1 MNIAIFA
8 SGGGSNAEV
17 IIKTLPALL
26 LEKKATANIA
36 LIVTNNPK
44 SAVIDVAAQ
53 NNIPSE
59 IIAVQ
64 NKTEDELSTSY
75 LKILSKH
82 HIDFIVLAGYLKKI
96 PTDII
101 KAYPQKIINIHP
113 ALLPAYGG
121 AGMYGM
127 RVHEAVVNAGEK
139 QSGITIH
146 FVDEVYD
153 HGEIIFQANCDLEE
167 KETASTLA
175 EKVLALEHGNYGRVI
190 ADLLSSSISFSIT

>member
-26 LEKKATANIA
+26 LEKKTADNID
-36 LIVTNNPK
+36 LIVTNNAK
-44 SAVIDVAAQ
+44 AAVLHIAAQ

-59 IIAVQ
+59 IIAVKD
-64 NKTEDELSTSY
+64 KTESELSTTY
-75 LKILSKH
+75 LDILIKH

-96 PTDII
+96 PTDVI

-153 HGEIIFQANCDLEE
+153 HGEIIFQATCDLEE
-167 KETASTLA
+167 GATAIKLA
-175 EKVLALEHGNYGRVI
+175 EKVLALEHEYYSNII
-190 ADLLSSSISFSIT
+190 ADVLNSQNPVK